1 MTTLDLLDGILASSD
16 AAIPILRSTPRQ
28 HSNGHKRK
36 PQEISQ
42 GDTSSQQKK
51 RKVVKKDLHENILNG
66 INKGIGKMDGKLLAD
81 YVAQRMIQV
90 ESSLSAIES
99 LDRSVPGR
107 AIQDTSS
114 WEKPRDLANFS
125 AFLERFT
132 PGKVPLEVL
141 TTTPKE
147 NGSPHTLVIT
157 CAGLRAADLTRALRK
172 FQTKDATVAKLF
184 AKHIKLKDAV
194 QYVKRARI
202 GIAVGT
208 PQRLADLHQNGALTL
223 SNLRRIVVD
232 ASYVDQKRRGIMDMK
247 ETLTP
252 LLTFLNT
259 KELKDQLLTS
269 GEGVALMFY

>member
-107 AIQDTSS
+107 FSCKIDPDSS
-114 WEKPRDLANFS
+114 SRDYS
-125 AFLERFT
+125 SMIERLMIFV
-132 PGKVPLEVL
+132 K
-141 TTTPKE
+141 
-147 NGSPHTLVIT
+147 SP
-157 CAGLRAADLTRALRK
+157 
-172 FQTKDATVAKLF
+172 
-184 AKHIKLKDAV
+184 
-194 QYVKRARI
+194 Y
-202 GIAVGT
+202 
-208 PQRLADLHQNGALTL
+208 
-223 SNLRRIVVD
+223 
-232 ASYVDQKRRGIMDMK
+232 
-247 ETLTP
+247 
-252 LLTFLNT
+252 
-259 KELKDQLLTS
+259 
-269 GEGVALMFY
+269 